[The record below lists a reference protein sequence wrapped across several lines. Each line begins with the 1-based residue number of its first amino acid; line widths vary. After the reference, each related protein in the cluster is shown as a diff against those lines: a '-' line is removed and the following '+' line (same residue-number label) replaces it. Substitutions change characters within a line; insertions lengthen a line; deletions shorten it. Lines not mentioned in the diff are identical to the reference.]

1 MKFSYSEVWADTVAM
16 VRANLA
22 VIAALA
28 GVFIFLPTLL
38 TAYLIPSPDQV
49 RDLNDFWN
57 QMAEYWTSNWHWL
70 LLAQIVNMVG
80 AISILLL
87 LLGPGGRT
95 VGAIIAASFAILP
108 FFFLASLIANLII
121 GLGLILLIVPGLY
134 LLGRLCLTGA
144 NLVAEGHRNP
154 IAAITRSFELSKGNG
169 WAVLGLVLIVG
180 IAGAIVAAVINM
192 LLGIIF
198 QIVAGDDLAML
209 LAKIVEALCSS
220 ALSALIVVLLAALY
234 RRLSGKTSAAAVAGD

>member
-1 MKFSYSEVWADTVAM
+1 MKLSYSEVWADTVGM
-16 VRANLA
+16 LRENLA
-22 VIAALA
+22 IIAALA
-28 GVFIFLPTLL
+28 GVFLFLPTLL
-38 TAYLIPSPDQV
+38 TAYLLPPPDQV
-49 RDLNDFWN
+49 QDLREFWN
-57 QMAEYWTSNWHWL
+57 LMAEYWTSNWHWF

-87 LLGPGGRT
+87 LLGPRGAT
-95 VGAIIAASFAILP
+95 VGAVIAAALAILP

-144 NLVAEGHRNP
+144 SVVAEGHRNP

-180 IAGAIVAAVINM
+180 IAGAIVAAVIGM

-209 LAKIVEALCSS
+209 LAKIVEALCSA
-220 ALSALIVVLLAALY
+220 ALSALIVVLLAAIY
-234 RRLSGKTSAAAVAGD
+234 RRLSGRTSTAAVARD